1 MKVLKNWLVE
11 LVFAV
16 FAIVIMFFVVRH
28 EHKKMQAQAKIDA
41 AYEQLDAKG
50 GIAVF
55 EGLALVD
62 LESLGGKYS
71 DQDLVGVRGAK
82 KHLLKDPVTGDFYI
96 GLRVCVGDIG
106 IFRVDEEGKILQKL
120 TPEEFYKL
128 GVVDRLVK

>member
-1 MKVLKNWLVE
+1 MQKFFGVGILLALLLVI
-11 LVFAV
+11 FS
-16 FAIVIMFFVVRH
+16 IVDMTI
-28 EHKKMQAQAKIDA
+28 EEKKIGA

-55 EGLALVD
+55 EELALVD

-71 DQDLVGVRGAK
+71 YQDILGSRRAK
-82 KHLLKDPVTGDFYI
+82 KHFLKDPVTKNLYI
-96 GLRVCVGDIG
+96 GLRVCVGGVG
-106 IFRVDEEGKILQKL
+106 IFRVSEEGKILQKL